1 MYGVDDQFG
10 SIEPGKEADL
20 IVWPADPLE
29 LTSNPD
35 DVMIR
40 GRQVSL
46 ENRQTLLRDRSLQSD
61 STKPPA
67 FRK

>member
-1 MYGVDDQFG
+1 MYGVDDQYG

-20 IVWPADPLE
+20 IVWSGDPLE

-40 GRQVSL
+40 GEQVSL
-46 ENRQTLLRDRSLQSD
+46 ANRQTLLLERYMQTDSD
-61 STKPPA
+61 KPPA